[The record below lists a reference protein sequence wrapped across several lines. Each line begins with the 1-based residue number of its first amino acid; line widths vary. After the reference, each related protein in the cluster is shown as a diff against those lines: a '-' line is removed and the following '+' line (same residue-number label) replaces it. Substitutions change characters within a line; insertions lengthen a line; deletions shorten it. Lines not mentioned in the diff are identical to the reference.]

1 MSYGVSFWKEGEFV
15 QHPDINL
22 IIRVTKEGSI
32 GHLYSYLL
40 TQLDVFVLGLYKE
53 PYGRQLSS
61 FENSKKQP
69 KDLKLVKIYY

>member
-15 QHPDINL
+15 QHPDSNL
-22 IIRVTKEGSI
+22 IIRVTKKGSI

-53 PYGRQLSS
+53 PYGRQL
-61 FENSKKQP
+61 
-69 KDLKLVKIYY
+69 